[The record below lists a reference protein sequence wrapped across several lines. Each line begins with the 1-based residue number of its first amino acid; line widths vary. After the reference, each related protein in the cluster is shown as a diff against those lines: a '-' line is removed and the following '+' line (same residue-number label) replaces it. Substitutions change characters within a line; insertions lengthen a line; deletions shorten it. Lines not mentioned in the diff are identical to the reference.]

1 MPTENKRY
9 RVTIGMSVV
18 PDGQPGFA
26 DFGLVYSDMPLKNV
40 AEVEA
45 IFNEHKGAVLGGM
58 GGLMDA
64 LTSIGLQLSGS
75 DLAQLMT
82 PPTAPGQSRK

>member
-45 IFNEHKGAVLGGM
+45 IFNQHKNAVLGGM
-58 GGLMDA
+58 GSLIDA
-64 LTSIGLQLSGS
+64 LANIGLQLSGS
-75 DLAQLMT
+75 DLAHMMT
-82 PPTAPGQSRK
+82 PQPAPGQTKR